1 MRKRAADP
9 PDDHLFAGMIGV
21 GDEIV
26 PMLLRDRARTI
37 EPVAQERAGLARER
51 GDERERV
58 QGAPPRK
65 RRG

>member
-1 MRKRAADP
+1 
-9 PDDHLFAGMIGV
+9 MIGV